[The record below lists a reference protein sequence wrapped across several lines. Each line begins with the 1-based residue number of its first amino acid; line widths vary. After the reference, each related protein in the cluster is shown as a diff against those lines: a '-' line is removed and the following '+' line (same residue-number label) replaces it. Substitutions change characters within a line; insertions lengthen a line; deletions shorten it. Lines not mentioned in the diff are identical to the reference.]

1 MPVESLGLK
10 QLVCHLP
17 DLVCHLPDLVCHLPD
32 LVCHLPD
39 LVCHLVNLVCH
50 LCACFDFEISALA
63 LVYTAMSQR
72 IADILSMAERLDLA
86 QRLQVLAFLLD
97 RGVPTHEHADG
108 TRVNLSALGAYTAVE
123 LLYDKIK
130 SLSQPTRYLI

>member
-1 MPVESLGLK
+1 
-10 QLVCHLP
+10 
-17 DLVCHLPDLVCHLPD
+17 
-32 LVCHLPD
+32 
-39 LVCHLVNLVCH
+39 
-50 LCACFDFEISALA
+50 
-63 LVYTAMSQR
+63 MSQR

-108 TRVNLSALGAYTAVE
+108 TRVNLSALGAYTVE

-130 SLSQPTRYLI
+130 SLSQPIPRYLI

>member
-1 MPVESLGLK
+1 MPIESLGLK
-10 QLVCHLP
+10 Q
-17 DLVCHLPDLVCHLPD
+17 LVCHLPD

-50 LCACFDFEISALA
+50 LCATDFDFEILT
-63 LVYTAMSQR
+63 LFCIMSQR

-108 TRVNLSALGAYTAVE
+108 TRVNLSALGAYTVE

-130 SLSQPTRYLI
+130 SLSQPIPDKYLI